1 MARMIPPVFDPMNP
15 SPGERIL
22 FDQLRDD
29 SLTER
34 WTALHSLDLPKH
46 INQSVGEI
54 DFVVIIPGQ
63 GVVCCEVKGHKKIRR
78 VDGAWYLGQ
87 NQSPDYRGPFKQAA
101 DGMYSLRQ
109 RVRTAMPDQNQTIF
123 TSVVIVPFLDDLEKQ
138 QHAEWEDWQLI
149 TKKKLNET
157 GIGNLLTQAIEQER
171 QRQASPPKSSG
182 FELKK
187 SNALVSYLRPD
198 FEMFVS
204 PAERRLERRA
214 DLLRFTGEQL
224 EALDLMGSNRQTLF
238 EGPAGTGKTVLAIEE
253 ARRAALSNEKV
264 LFICYNNW
272 LAKKIAREF
281 KDEEA
286 VTVRTLGALYLDI
299 VGRETPAIGR
309 DSEWWDHELREQ
321 AIEVLLDRGYPGDFD
336 LMIIDE
342 AQDIF
347 ALGGLEVIDLIG
359 QDLLRSG
366 RWRMFGDFERQA
378 IFGDPSS
385 ALAELRNISP
395 QITHFPLTKN
405 CRNTPRIVSFIEM
418 ASGMV
423 PGYAKILRSD
433 DKVDPSVSY
442 YKNETK
448 QGALLQQSI
457 ESLLE
462 EGFENG
468 EIAVLSPKRK
478 GISTIINGDLQE
490 QLGTDSESLDD
501 DLIVVATIRKFKG
514 LDRPAVIITDID
526 DVSTP
531 ASEAMFYTGMTR
543 ATDRLIV
550 LIAHDQQA
558 NVRDKLAKFAQI
570 KGQQK

>member
-1 MARMIPPVFDPMNP
+1 MIPPVFDPMNP

-54 DFVVIIPGQ
+54 DFVVIIPGH

-157 GIGNLLTQAIEQER
+157 GIGNLLRQAIEQEH
-171 QRQASPPKSSG
+171 QRQASRPTNSG
-182 FELKK
+182 FELKR
-187 SNALVSYLRPD
+187 SNALVAYLRPD

-224 EALDLMGSNRQTLF
+224 EALDLMANNRQTLF

-272 LAKKIAREF
+272 LAKKIALEF
-281 KDEEA
+281 KDETA

-299 VGRETPAIGR
+299 VGRETSTIGR
-309 DSEWWDHELREQ
+309 DSDWWDHELREQ
-321 AIEVLLDRGYPGDFD
+321 AIEVLLESGYPGDFD
-336 LMIIDE
+336 LIIIDE

-347 ALGGLEVIDLIG
+347 ARGGLEVVDLIG
-359 QDLLRSG
+359 ENLLRSG

-448 QGALLQQSI
+448 QVVLLQQSI

-468 EIAVLSPKRK
+468 EIAVLSPKRN
-478 GISTIINGDLQE
+478 GIATLINGDIQE
-490 QLGTDSESLDD
+490 RFGTDSESLDD

-526 DVSTP
+526 DVSAP